1 MPKSF
6 HCSKCQKEHER
17 PVGKKCQ
24 MKLAVES
31 FSSTSEV
38 AASSST
44 SDSPAVL
51 DQILNKLQQIGEHM
65 ELMDRRVRRTEAA
78 LEQGSSHVSP
88 LPSTSRGQHG
98 TATVSNHS
106 IMVPD
111 SNVTEANV
119 DQSVVPSIEF
129 LRSNESVQ
137 CEVEK
142 HLAELRTLNEST
154 TKGRVKSQRGGPG
167 DIFVKKSVDWPQN
180 FILTGNQKT
189 RPTHDDLS
197 ITQWVSGFVKGRK
210 IRTISLG
217 YAQLLS

>member
-1 MPKSF
+1 MPKVF

-24 MKLAVES
+24 VKLAGES

-44 SDSPAVL
+44 SDSPAVS
-51 DQILNKLQQIGEHM
+51 DQILSKLQQTGEQM

-88 LPSTSRGQHG
+88 LPSTSRSQHG

-106 IMVPD
+106 ITVPD
-111 SNVTEANV
+111 SNVTEANF

-142 HLAELRTLNEST
+142 RLAELRTLNESA
-154 TKGRVKSQRGGPG
+154 TKGRMRSQRGGPG
-167 DIFVKKSVDWPQN
+167 DIFVKM
-180 FILTGNQKT
+180 
-189 RPTHDDLS
+189 
-197 ITQWVSGFVKGRK
+197 
-210 IRTISLG
+210 
-217 YAQLLS
+217 